1 VSVVIGTISSVA
13 SIQDVITTVQRAL
26 HHLGVG
32 AGHVRSASEDL
43 ATATATFTEAVGT
56 DPRDPDAADAKTGWE
71 TAATTAADVHTVLL
85 TARDRLRAYL
95 DHLIGLAGGRPG
107 PAGIG
112 GAGGTGGASPSP
124 VGRRIEQS
132 RARVGSKP
140 IRTPTSGEWC
150 RSDGQAVRITSG
162 TTDTWHAAT
171 VAFINTLPAHY
182 RFALAVATHC
192 EAKVAVA
199 LRTGRWAEHHQHVVI
214 DKSVCGTRDFD
225 RNKPWTCDKL
235 LKVLLPPG
243 ARLTVH
249 MPDGSTLTY
258 VGEEDPQ

>member
-1 VSVVIGTISSVA
+1 VA

-32 AGHVRSASEDL
+32 TQHVQSAGEDL
-43 ATATATFTEAVGT
+43 TTATATFTAATMGT
-56 DPRDPDAADAKTGWE
+56 SDPEAADAVTGWTTAGAE
-71 TAATTAADVHTVLL
+71 TAEVHTMLGATRV
-85 TARDRLRAYL
+85 RIRAYL
-95 DHLIGLAGGRPG
+95 EHLVGLAGGEPD
-107 PAGIG
+107 PAG
-112 GAGGTGGASPSP
+112 AASATPTP
-124 VGRRIEQS
+124 LARRIEQS

-150 RSDGQAVRITSG
+150 RSDGHAVRINSG
-162 TTDTWHAAT
+162 TTDTWHAET
-171 VAFINTLPAHY
+171 VAFINTLPARY

-199 LRTGRWAEHHQHVVI
+199 LRTGRWADHHQHVVI

-225 RNKPWTCDKL
+225 RTKPWTCDKL

-243 ARLTVH
+243 VRLTVH
-249 MPDGSTLTY
+249 MPDGSTLSY
-258 VGEEDPQ
+258 IGEEDPQ

>member
-1 VSVVIGTISSVA
+1 MAVGTISTVA
-13 SIQDVITTVQRAL
+13 SIQDVITTVRRAL

-32 AGHVRSASEDL
+32 AQHVRSAHEDL
-43 ATATATFTEAVGT
+43 ATATAMFTEAVGA
-56 DPRDPDAADAKTGWE
+56 DPDDIEAANAKNGWKA
-71 TAATTAADVHTVLL
+71 AATTADDVHTMLG
-85 TARDRLRAYL
+85 TARDRIHAYL
-95 DHLIGLAGGRPG
+95 DHLIGLAGGAPG
-107 PAGIG
+107 SAA
-112 GAGGTGGASPSP
+112 GAGAPATPLA
-124 VGRRIEQS
+124 RRIEQS

-150 RSDGQAVRITSG
+150 RSDGQAVRINSG

-171 VAFINTLPAHY
+171 VAFINTLPARY

-199 LRTGRWAEHHQHVVI
+199 MRTGGWADHQQHVVI

-249 MPDGSTLTY
+249 MPDGSTLSY